1 MSDDP
6 YGSTFRGTMRRL
18 LDREGRRASDQIIG
32 WVRLV
37 REVVLVLVLVWI
49 GLTGGDVSQFF

>member
-1 MSDDP
+1 
-6 YGSTFRGTMRRL
+6 MRRL